1 MKLDLFIPL
10 VASALVAVIGW
21 YVAYLAS
28 IRRDRIQKRRDL
40 SVQYLIDAYR
50 RIEKAGNREMELDLS
65 RDLESAIADIQLFGS
80 AEQVRLAQAFTRAIA
95 RTREGQLDSLV
106 AVLRRDLRRELD
118 LDPIAEPP
126 IYLRWDLTNSDRPKK
141 R

>member
-1 MKLDLFIPL
+1 
-10 VASALVAVIGW
+10 
-21 YVAYLAS
+21 
-28 IRRDRIQKRRDL
+28 
-40 SVQYLIDAYR
+40 
-50 RIEKAGNREMELDLS
+50 MELYLS

-95 RTREGQLDSLV
+95 RTREGQLASLL

-126 IYLRWDLTNSDRPKK
+126 IYLRWDLSNSDQANK